1 MPSPSFWDFLVV
13 ILEKKIRGVSAA
25 SLARFAGRAQRA
37 AGLRGRV
44 SILVTGS
51 AELRRL
57 NRRYRRKD
65 KATDVLSFPADGV
78 RASRPHLQ
86 MAGDIAISAEVA
98 AENARR
104 LGHSAADEVKILILH
119 GLLHLAGL
127 DHERDRGQM
136 SRREETLRRRLGLP
150 GALIG
155 RNSTRASRPLPHRRN
170 STRAS
175 RPLPHGRNSLRAS
188 RPLPHGRDSMRAS
201 RPRPHSR
208 RREGRGR
215 GRTVRVHTA

>member
-1 MPSPSFWDFLVV
+1 MPSPSFWNASVV

-57 NRRYRRKD
+57 NRRYRGKD
-65 KATDVLSFPADGV
+65 KATDVLSFTANGV

-98 AENARR
+98 AENARHF
-104 LGHSAADEVKILILH
+104 GHSPAAEVEILILH

-136 SRREETLRRRLGLP
+136 SHREEKLRRRLGLP
-150 GALIG
+150 GSLTERSSPAAG
-155 RNSTRASRPLPHRRN
+155 RKS
-170 STRAS
+170 
-175 RPLPHGRNSLRAS
+175 
-188 RPLPHGRDSMRAS
+188 
-201 RPRPHSR
+201 
-208 RREGRGR
+208 
-215 GRTVRVHTA
+215 

>member
-1 MPSPSFWDFLVV
+1 MPSPSFWNVPVV
-13 ILEKKIRGVSAA
+13 ILEKKIRGASAA

-65 KATDVLSFPADGV
+65 KATDVLSFPANGV

-104 LGHSAADEVKILILH
+104 FGHSPAVEVEVLILH

-127 DHERDRGQM
+127 DHDDARDRGRM
-136 SRREETLRRRLGLP
+136 ARREESLRRRLGLP
-150 GALIG
+150 GSLTG
-155 RNSTRASRPLPHRRN
+155 RSSPAAGKKS
-170 STRAS
+170 
-175 RPLPHGRNSLRAS
+175 
-188 RPLPHGRDSMRAS
+188 
-201 RPRPHSR
+201 
-208 RREGRGR
+208 
-215 GRTVRVHTA
+215 

>member
-1 MPSPSFWDFLVV
+1 MPSPSFWDVPVV
-13 ILEKKIRGVSAA
+13 ILEKKIRGASAA

-65 KATDVLSFPADGV
+65 KATDVLSFAAGGT
-78 RASRPHLQ
+78 RAGRPHPHV
-86 MAGDIAISAEVA
+86 AGDIAISAEVA

-104 LGHSAADEVKILILH
+104 LGHSPAAEVKILILH

-127 DHERDRGQM
+127 DHDDARDRGRM
-136 SRREETLRRRLGLP
+136 SRREERLRRRLGLP
-150 GALIG
+150 G
-155 RNSTRASRPLPHRRN
+155 
-170 STRAS
+170 
-175 RPLPHGRNSLRAS
+175 SLLQRSIAAARKRS
-188 RPLPHGRDSMRAS
+188 
-201 RPRPHSR
+201 
-208 RREGRGR
+208 
-215 GRTVRVHTA
+215 

>member
-1 MPSPSFWDFLVV
+1 MV
-13 ILEKKIRGVSAA
+13 ILEKRIRGVSAA

-78 RASRPHLQ
+78 RATRPHPHV
-86 MAGDIAISAEVA
+86 AGDIAISAEVA
-98 AENARR
+98 AASARR
-104 LGHSAADEVKILILH
+104 LGHSAAAEVKILILH

-127 DHERDRGQM
+127 DHDDARDRGQM

-150 GALIG
+150 GSLIG
-155 RNSTRASRPLPHRRN
+155 RSTP
-170 STRAS
+170 
-175 RPLPHGRNSLRAS
+175 
-188 RPLPHGRDSMRAS
+188 
-201 RPRPHSR
+201 
-208 RREGRGR
+208 GRGR
-215 GRTVRVHTA
+215 GRAVRVHTG

>member
-1 MPSPSFWDFLVV
+1 MPSRSSWDFLVV
-13 ILEKKIRGVSAA
+13 ILEKRIRGASAA
-25 SLARFAGRAQRA
+25 TLARFAGRAQRA

-78 RASRPHLQ
+78 RATRPHLQ

-104 LGHSAADEVKILILH
+104 WGHSAAAEVKILILH

-127 DHERDRGQM
+127 DHDDARDRGQM
-136 SRREETLRRRLGLP
+136 ASREETLRRRLGLP
-150 GALIG
+150 GSLIG
-155 RNSTRASRPLPHRRN
+155 RSTP
-170 STRAS
+170 
-175 RPLPHGRNSLRAS
+175 
-188 RPLPHGRDSMRAS
+188 
-201 RPRPHSR
+201 
-208 RREGRGR
+208 GRGR
-215 GRTVRVHTA
+215 GRAVRAHTA

>member
-1 MPSPSFWDFLVV
+1 MPSPSFWNVPVV
-13 ILEKKIRGVSAA
+13 ILEKRIRGASAA

-65 KATDVLSFPADGV
+65 KPTDVLSFPADGV
-78 RASRPHLQ
+78 RASRPHPHV
-86 MAGDIAISAEVA
+86 AGDIAISAEVA
-98 AENARR
+98 AQNARR
-104 LGHSAADEVKILILH
+104 FGHSAAAEMKILILH

-136 SRREETLRRRLGLP
+136 SRREEKLRRRLGLP
-150 GALIG
+150 AALI
-155 RNSTRASRPLPHRRN
+155 RR
-170 STRAS
+170 SSPAAGKKS
-175 RPLPHGRNSLRAS
+175 
-188 RPLPHGRDSMRAS
+188 
-201 RPRPHSR
+201 
-208 RREGRGR
+208 
-215 GRTVRVHTA
+215 

>member
-1 MPSPSFWDFLVV
+1 MPSPSFWNVPVV
-13 ILEKKIRGVSAA
+13 ILESRIRGASAA

-65 KATDVLSFPADGV
+65 KATDVLSFAAGGNRV
-78 RASRPHLQ
+78 RAGRPHPHV
-86 MAGDIAISAEVA
+86 AGDIAISAEVA
-98 AENARR
+98 TQNARR
-104 LGHSAADEVKILILH
+104 LGHSAAAEVKILILH

-127 DHERDRGQM
+127 DHDDARDRGRM

-150 GALIG
+150 GSLLG
-155 RNSTRASRPLPHRRN
+155 RNSGRASRPHPHR
-170 STRAS
+170 S
-175 RPLPHGRNSLRAS
+175 
-188 RPLPHGRDSMRAS
+188 
-201 RPRPHSR
+201 
-208 RREGRGR
+208 RREGKAGVARL
-215 GRTVRVHTA
+215 HTA

>member
-1 MPSPSFWDFLVV
+1 MV
-13 ILEKKIRGVSAA
+13 ILEKRIRGVSAA
-25 SLARFAGRAQRA
+25 ALARFAGRAQRA

-65 KATDVLSFPADGV
+65 KATDVLTFPADGV
-78 RASRPHLQ
+78 RAGRPHPHV
-86 MAGDIAISAEVA
+86 AGDIAISAEVA

-104 LGHSAADEVKILILH
+104 WGHSAAAEVKILILH

-127 DHERDRGQM
+127 DHDDARDRGQM
-136 SRREETLRRRLGLP
+136 ARREETLRRRLGLP
-150 GALIG
+150 GSLIG
-155 RNSTRASRPLPHRRN
+155 RNSRRASRPL
-170 STRAS
+170 
-175 RPLPHGRNSLRAS
+175 
-188 RPLPHGRDSMRAS
+188 
-201 RPRPHSR
+201 PHSR

-215 GRTVRVHTA
+215 GRAVRVHTA

>member
-1 MPSPSFWDFLVV
+1 MPSPSFWNVPVV
-13 ILEKKIRGVSAA
+13 ILEKKIRGASAA

-65 KATDVLSFPADGV
+65 KPTDVLSFPADGV
-78 RASRPHLQ
+78 RASRPHPHV
-86 MAGDIAISAEVA
+86 AGDIAISAEVA
-98 AENARR
+98 AQNARR
-104 LGHSAADEVKILILH
+104 FGHSAAAEMKILILH

-136 SRREETLRRRLGLP
+136 SRREEKLRRRLGLP
-150 GALIG
+150 AALI
-155 RNSTRASRPLPHRRN
+155 RR
-170 STRAS
+170 SSPAAGKKS
-175 RPLPHGRNSLRAS
+175 
-188 RPLPHGRDSMRAS
+188 
-201 RPRPHSR
+201 
-208 RREGRGR
+208 
-215 GRTVRVHTA
+215 

>member
-1 MPSPSFWDFLVV
+1 MPSRSFWNVPVV

-57 NRRYRRKD
+57 NRRYRCQD
-65 KATDVLSFPADGV
+65 KATDVLSFTADGV

-104 LGHSAADEVKILILH
+104 FGHSPAAEVKILILH

-127 DHERDRGQM
+127 DHDDARDHGQM
-136 SRREETLRRRLGLP
+136 SRREERLRRRLGLP
-150 GALIG
+150 GSLIG
-155 RNSTRASRPLPHRRN
+155 RNSGRASRPHPHR
-170 STRAS
+170 SS
-175 RPLPHGRNSLRAS
+175 
-188 RPLPHGRDSMRAS
+188 
-201 RPRPHSR
+201 
-208 RREGRGR
+208 REGKA
-215 GRTVRVHTA
+215 RVARLHTA

>member
-1 MPSPSFWDFLVV
+1 MPSRSFWDVPVV
-13 ILEKKIRGVSAA
+13 ILEKRIRGVSAA

-37 AGLRGRV
+37 AGLRGWV

-65 KATDVLSFPADGV
+65 KATDVLSFAVDGV
-78 RASRPHLQ
+78 RANRPHLQ
-86 MAGDIAISAEVA
+86 IAGDIAISAEVA

-104 LGHSAADEVKILILH
+104 LGHSPAAEVKILILH

-127 DHERDRGQM
+127 DHDDARDRGRM

-150 GALIG
+150 GSLLQ
-155 RNSTRASRPLPHRRN
+155 RSLPAARKR
-170 STRAS
+170 S
-175 RPLPHGRNSLRAS
+175 
-188 RPLPHGRDSMRAS
+188 
-201 RPRPHSR
+201 
-208 RREGRGR
+208 
-215 GRTVRVHTA
+215 